1 MAARPCPVMCPG
13 KSPQSSLSKLCS
25 HSRFECHPVGSSC
38 LNKEWGWNFS
48 LLWRLL
54 VSKKSVPGLLS
65 CSREIGIGL
74 EFPSSPI
81 IQVPLSKPFSYRNC
95 LQWIPVDSSI
105 FSFAFRLT
113 CLEPCSFSNC
123 PLSWPP
129 YCSVLWR
136 VYSGHI
142 PQSLW
147 FSAPTTFFGSLGAKE
162 GLMIWYL
169 VGTGV
174 SILPIWWP
182 SWILRRCF
190 PFLSKN
196 WLKNRVQSWPPFRAL
211 VSWTVKLLSWTEGAL
226 QLSFFFLG

>member
-1 MAARPCPVMCPG
+1 MRLKLLFCSGDFSVQEVCAR
-13 KSPQSSLSKLCS
+13 SSFLQQ
-25 HSRFECHPVGSSC
+25 R
-38 LNKEWGWNFS
+38 NWNRT
-48 LLWRLL
+48 W
-54 VSKKSVPGLLS
+54 VPFL
-65 CSREIGIGL
+65 
-74 EFPSSPI
+74 PI

-123 PLSWPP
+123 LLSWPP

-196 WLKNRVQSWPPFRAL
+196 WPVVGQRTEFSHDPLQSLGFLNCEIIELDWRSSSAFL
-211 VSWTVKLLSWTEGAL
+211 
-226 QLSFFFLG
+226 FFF